1 MLIDIHLSFPGRI
14 KVNTMN
20 NQYILFVLFFIHNNS
35 YAEIY
40 KWVDEN
46 GSTHFSEKKPENRES
61 EETSAQLKD
70 RINIFESEEIPEFDF
85 YKSPERNKST
95 KVDIKIELVD
105 YQLTP
110 ELRNIIQHRVKI
122 IYRAYVQWFGW
133 NPQPSRPIKIKIFG
147 NYIDFEKYQIEKR
160 EGHVTNRS
168 HYSPSRKE
176 VVMLGTEFTDATLSV
191 LFHECSHAIF
201 HMEVAH
207 GPKWINEGLA
217 EVFESSKAQRD
228 KVKVGYDKEWTEI
241 IKHKLREGSLL
252 SFKEYLN
259 ISSNGWREESARVER
274 SYYTVAWSMMRFL
287 VSSEQGI
294 AALKNDINDIKLR
307 KNPPWWQKD
316 RLVEI
321 FAEHYPGGIDKLDA
335 DWRNWIS
342 KLN

>member
-1 MLIDIHLSFPGRI
+1 MINR
-14 KVNTMN
+14 
-20 NQYILFVLFFIHNNS
+20 YILLIPFLFLFHDDG

-46 GSTHFSEKKPENRES
+46 GDTHFSEEKPENIES
-61 EETSAQLKD
+61 EETSDQLEN
-70 RINIFESEEIPEFDF
+70 RINIIEIGETPDIDF
-85 YKSPERNKST
+85 YIPPERNKSM

-110 ELRNIIQHRVKI
+110 KLREIIQNRVKI

-133 NPQPSRPIKIKIFG
+133 DPQPNRPIKIKIFG
-147 NYIDFEKYQIEKR
+147 NYIDFEKYQIEKQQ
-160 EGHVTNRS
+160 GHVTNRS
-168 HYSPSRKE
+168 HYSPSRRE

-201 HMEVAH
+201 HMEVAS

-217 EVFESSKAQRD
+217 EVFEFSKAQRN
-228 KVKVGYDKEWTEI
+228 KVKVGYNKEWVEI

-259 ISSNGWREESARVER
+259 IPSRGWSEESARVER

-287 VSSEQGI
+287 VSTEQGKNS
-294 AALKNDINDIKLR
+294 LKKDIIDIKDR
-307 KNPPWWQKD
+307 KNNPWWQKG
-316 RLVEI
+316 RLTEI
-321 FAEHYPGGIDKLDA
+321 FDKHYPGGIGKLDA
-335 DWRNWIS
+335 DWRKWIG
-342 KLN
+342 KLK